1 MPLLIGLLACS
12 LGVVF
17 FGFVP
22 DLVHAA
28 HLDLGHTWQVSAF
41 LFASYHLAVIL
52 IQYRSR
58 RRVLARDA
66 PLFGSGPL
74 MGVHYTG
81 LCMAVVLLVVAVGF
95 LPSWLFFFYLL
106 NLLWLLLMS
115 AYAFA
120 IFLVEAIS
128 PRPDA

>member
-22 DLVHAA
+22 ELVRAA
-28 HLDLGHTWQVSAF
+28 RLDVGHTWRVSAF
-41 LFASYHLAVIL
+41 LFASYHLAVIFS
-52 IQYRSR
+52 QYRSR
-58 RRVLARDA
+58 RRVIARDA
-66 PLFGSGPL
+66 PLFGSGSL
-74 MGVHYTG
+74 LGVHYVG
-81 LCMAVVLLVVAVGF
+81 ACLVVALLLTAAGV
-95 LPSWLFFFYLL
+95 LPAWLFFFYLL

-128 PRPDA
+128 SGPAA